1 MLKINA
7 TTVPTGKTFH
17 SPCLKSSLPFQCR
30 YLQSFAASSSAA
42 KTRGIGGRESEKEA
56 NILWRQRRRPYKT
69 RKPKVYLSKA
79 TRHRHTYVRANDSMG
94 ARSGSAP
101 HTSPLCLKNLPKRW
115 SYMLYDEFGLVKLSI
130 KALCHLMVLVRWN
143 LQQKRYVAQS
153 TILTDLISR
162 VVPIF
167 SIHNICVELLWSLPI
182 YLARFKWVLLC

>member
-30 YLQSFAASSSAA
+30 YLQSFAAASSAA

-56 NILWRQRRRPYKT
+56 NILWRQRRPYKT

-79 TRHRHTYVRANDSMG
+79 TRQRHTYVRANDSMG

-101 HTSPLCLKNLPKRW
+101 HTSPLYLKNLPKRW
-115 SYMLYDEFGLVKLSI
+115 SYMIYDEFGSVKLSI
-130 KALCHLMVLVRWN
+130 KAWCYLMVSVRWN
-143 LQQKRYVAQS
+143 LQQKHYVAQS
-153 TILTDLISR
+153 TILRDLISR
-162 VVPIF
+162 VMPI
-167 SIHNICVELLWSLPI
+167 L
-182 YLARFKWVLLC
+182 